1 MHHFTGEGST
11 STVYT
16 AVRVSSNETVAIKVM
31 NLDNQQRRELL
42 INEVMCLC
50 RVSLIGDDI
59 RILTWQVTIMK
70 ELRHDNIVQ
79 MYDAYLVD
87 NELWVVM
94 QYLDGGALNDIVTN
108 AR

>member
-1 MHHFTGEGST
+1 MCTTSGEGST

-42 INEVMCLC
+42 INEV
-50 RVSLIGDDI
+50 
-59 RILTWQVTIMK
+59 TIMK
-70 ELRHDNIVQ
+70 ELRHENIVQ